1 MGGRRYQH
9 SLKKLISVL
18 EYPELNKHL
27 IYHILDIVF
36 AALVPELS
44 LQADDDGSQ
53 SLSLEQEIIW
63 QTISR

>member
-1 MGGRRYQH
+1 MGSARYQQ
-9 SLKKLISVL
+9 SLKHLISAL

-27 IYHILDIVF
+27 IYHILDVVF

-44 LQADDDGSQ
+44 SQAESTDGQ
-53 SLSLEQEIIW
+53 QLDLEQEIIW